1 MVQEK
6 ERKKFIEVKNQADSL
21 VHSTEKSLTEYGDK
35 VSPEDKSAIENA
47 VNELKEVSK
56 SDNIDDA
63 DSIQQKVT
71 NLSQLSMKLGEAM
84 YNASQQNS
92 AGNGFSSEGN
102 PNDKEEKVVDSDY
115 QDIDNKEENK

>member
-1 MVQEK
+1 M
-6 ERKKFIEVKNQADSL
+6 KNQADSL